1 MAGSLRRRLRSISK
15 ARALS
20 AEERVQH
27 ILDERTE
34 LLAARTGS
42 RQAPAAEAP
51 RALICSA
58 GRERFGIAIDSV
70 AEVLPYRECM
80 PVPDGPPAM
89 VGVFGR
95 GGHLVSVIDLAMA
108 LGMEAASPDNES
120 WHLVLLRR
128 EQPQVALRV
137 DRADEVSPILPLPG
151 DEVGGFR
158 SEAIIG
164 HAEAQSDSADQER
177 ILSLLDIDRLL
188 RPFLSSSP
196 VSGV

>member
-1 MAGSLRRRLRSISK
+1 
-15 ARALS
+15 
-20 AEERVQH
+20 
-27 ILDERTE
+27 
-34 LLAARTGS
+34 
-42 RQAPAAEAP
+42 
-51 RALICSA
+51 
-58 GRERFGIAIDSV
+58 
-70 AEVLPYRECM
+70 
-80 PVPDGPPAM
+80 
-89 VGVFGR
+89 
-95 GGHLVSVIDLAMA
+95 MA